1 MPKQS
6 RLHSDVELRAMPL
19 ESVATNASPVGR
31 LLKHWRHVRRQS
43 QLTLSLEAGVSPRHL
58 GFIEV
63 GRAKPSREM
72 VLTLAKALDV
82 PLRERNDLLLAA
94 GFAPMYH
101 ETGLSEPA
109 MAQAR
114 GALDSILRQQEP
126 FPAVV
131 MDRYWNILLTN
142 DAAPRF
148 FGLFVDLGAEP
159 APANVLR
166 MMFDPSKLRP
176 FVQNWESV
184 AEALIHR
191 VHREAVGGVADSRTV
206 ALLGEL
212 LSYPDVPRR
221 WHVPD
226 LTRVSPPFL
235 PVEFRTSDRVMRF
248 FSTVTTLGTPQD
260 ITLQEIRIECF
271 FPADPDTE
279 QHARNSAQYSNPSPG
294 TAL

>member
-1 MPKQS
+1 M
-6 RLHSDVELRAMPL
+6 RSD
-19 ESVATNASPVGR
+19 SVRIDAPPVGR
-31 LLKHWRHVRRQS
+31 LLKHWRQVRRKS
-43 QLTLSLEAGVSPRHL
+43 QLTLSLDAGVSPRHL

-72 VLTLAKALDV
+72 VLTLATALDM

-94 GFAPMYH
+94 GFAPIYQ
-101 ETGLSEPA
+101 ETGLSQPV

-114 GALDSILRQQEP
+114 RALDSILRQQEP

-142 DAAPRF
+142 EAAPRF
-148 FGLFVDLGAEP
+148 FGLFVDLAAET

-166 MMFDPSKLRP
+166 LMFDPARLRP
-176 FVQNWESV
+176 YVQNWESV

-191 VHREAVGGVADSRTV
+191 VHREAVGGAPDSRTA
-206 ALLGEL
+206 ALLEEL
-212 LSYPDVPRR
+212 LSFPGIPRG
-221 WHVPD
+221 WQVPD
-226 LTRVSPPFL
+226 LTAVSLPVL
-235 PVEFRTSDRVMRF
+235 PVEFRTPDNQVMRF

-279 QHARNSAQYSNPSPG
+279 QRARDLAAG
-294 TAL
+294 

>member
-1 MPKQS
+1 
-6 RLHSDVELRAMPL
+6 MPL
-19 ESVATNASPVGR
+19 ESVRTDAPPVGR
-31 LLKHWRHVRRQS
+31 LLKHWRQVRRKS
-43 QLTLSLEAGVSPRHL
+43 QFTLSLEAEISPRHL

-63 GRAKPSREM
+63 GRSKPSREM

-94 GFAPMYH
+94 GFAPMYR

-114 GALDSILRQQEP
+114 RALDSILRQQEP

-142 DAAPRF
+142 DAAPKF
-148 FGLFVDLGAEP
+148 FGQFIDLAAEP

-166 MMFDPSKLRP
+166 LMFDPAKLRP
-176 FVQNWESV
+176 FVQNWEAV

-191 VHREAVGGVADSRTV
+191 VHREAVGGAPDSRTT
-206 ALLGEL
+206 ALLEEL
-212 LSYPDVPRR
+212 LSFPGVPRR
-221 WHVPD
+221 WRVPD
-226 LTRVSPPFL
+226 LMAVSMPFL
-235 PVEFRTSDRVMRF
+235 PVEFRTPDQIMRF
-248 FSTVTTLGTPQD
+248 FSTVTSLGTPQD

-271 FPADPDTE
+271 FPGDAKTE
-279 QHARNSAQYSNPSPG
+279 QRARDLVAR
-294 TAL
+294 

>member
-1 MPKQS
+1 
-6 RLHSDVELRAMPL
+6 MPL
-19 ESVATNASPVGR
+19 ETVRTDAPPVGR
-31 LLKHWRHVRRQS
+31 LLKHWRQVRRKS
-43 QLTLSLEAGVSPRHL
+43 QLTLSLEADVSPRHL

-94 GFAPMYH
+94 GFAPMYR

-114 GALDSILRQQEP
+114 RALDSILRQQEP

-142 DAAPRF
+142 DGATRF
-148 FGLFVDLGAEP
+148 FGLFVDLAAEP

-166 MMFDPSKLRP
+166 LMFDPAKLRA
-176 FVQNWESV
+176 FVENWESV
-184 AEALIHR
+184 AEALIQR
-191 VHREAVGGVADSRTV
+191 VHREAVGGAPDSRTA
-206 ALLGEL
+206 ALLQEL
-212 LSYPDVPRR
+212 LSYPGVPRR
-221 WHVPD
+221 WQVPD
-226 LTRVSPPFL
+226 LTAVSMPFL
-235 PVEFRTSDRVMRF
+235 PVEFRTSDQVMRF

-271 FPADPDTE
+271 FPGDPSTE
-279 QHARNSAQYSNPSPG
+279 ERARDLAARPDFSGDFHPASREIKQERKP
-294 TAL
+294 T